1 MPDRRWL
8 ILAML
13 FAARAATGFQFQSV
27 GSSTHLLMRD
37 LAIDYSEIGMLIGA
51 YLLPGVA
58 VAFPT
63 GLLGA
68 RLTDKTLG
76 IAGLALMVLSGLGL
90 AASNGLVAALLAR
103 TIGGVGATIVA
114 LVATKL
120 VTDWFDRREITLAMS
135 LLQMSWPFG
144 AMLALPIQAH
154 VAQLWGWPAV
164 MISGAVCAGAALCC
178 FTLVSEPQQ
187 RSEAAATGRVGLP
200 VSVWLP
206 VTVAGVIWGA
216 ANLACILFFS
226 YAPLAMAA
234 RGIAPTTAASLTS
247 LSIWLTI
254 VAIPCGGYVVQ
265 RLGAPVG
272 AICVCGPIA
281 ALALLSFALDVYP
294 TTACLIFGIAVGP
307 LSGAILSLPAAI
319 LAPLQRPVG
328 FGIFYTCF
336 YVLMAVG
343 PSVAGRLQD
352 AWNSP
357 IAALIAAAILL
368 AVGLPLSLSFIA
380 LSQPS
385 RVVASNEERRLRAT
399 S

>member
-1 MPDRRWL
+1 
-8 ILAML
+8 
-13 FAARAATGFQFQSV
+13 
-27 GSSTHLLMRD
+27 
-37 LAIDYSEIGMLIGA
+37 
-51 YLLPGVA
+51 
-58 VAFPT
+58 
-63 GLLGA
+63 
-68 RLTDKTLG
+68 
-76 IAGLALMVLSGLGL
+76 
-90 AASNGLVAALLAR
+90 
-103 TIGGVGATIVA
+103 
-114 LVATKL
+114 
-120 VTDWFDRREITLAMS
+120 
-135 LLQMSWPFG
+135 
-144 AMLALPIQAH
+144 
-154 VAQLWGWPAV
+154 
-164 MISGAVCAGAALCC
+164 
-178 FTLVSEPQQ
+178 
-187 RSEAAATGRVGLP
+187 
-200 VSVWLP
+200 
-206 VTVAGVIWGA
+206 
-216 ANLACILFFS
+216 
-226 YAPLAMAA
+226 MAA

-368 AVGLPLSLSFIA
+368 VAGLPLSLDFVE
-380 LSQPS
+380 LWQPA

>member
-1 MPDRRWL
+1 L
-8 ILAML
+8 ILALL

-37 LAIDYSEIGMLIGA
+37 LAIDYSQIGMLIGA

-63 GLLGA
+63 GVLGA
-68 RLTDKTLG
+68 RFTDKTLG
-76 IAGLALMVLSGLGL
+76 LVGLVLMVLSGLGL
-90 AASNGLVAALLAR
+90 ALSHGLVAALLAR
-103 TIGGVGATIVA
+103 TIGGVGATMMA

-120 VTDWFDRREITLAMS
+120 VTDWFDRRELTLAMS

-154 VAQLWGWPAV
+154 VAELWGWQPV
-164 MISGAVCAGAALCC
+164 MISGAVCAGAALCG
-178 FTLVSEPQQ
+178 FALVSEAPQRAQ
-187 RSEAAATGRVGLP
+187 ASAAGRASLP

-216 ANLACILFFS
+216 MNLACILFFS
-226 YAPLAMAA
+226 YAPLAMAG

-265 RLGAPVG
+265 RFGTPLG
-272 AICVCGPIA
+272 AICICGPMA

-294 TTACLIFGIAVGP
+294 ITACLIFGIAVGP
-307 LSGAILSLPAAI
+307 LSGAILSLPAVI
-319 LAPLQRPVG
+319 LAPPQRAVG
-328 FGIFYTCF
+328 FGIFYTWF

-352 AWNSP
+352 VWNTP

-368 AVGLPLSLSFIA
+368 VAGLPLALGFA
-380 LSQPS
+380 GLSQPS
-385 RVVASNEERRLRAT
+385 RVAAVNEEQRLRAV